1 MAMDCTGFCIF
12 FFRKLELKIT
22 YSLMY
27 IQGRCKV
34 PIGIED
40 RRIPS
45 GALSASS
52 SYNSRHGPDRGRL
65 NMVAGRG
72 RTGAWCAQKNNAGQW
87 LQASIHWF
95 NSGTTLPSIVTK
107 IV

>member
-1 MAMDCTGFCIF
+1 MCF
-12 FFRKLELKIT
+12 
-22 YSLMY
+22 
-27 IQGRCKV
+27 QGRCKV

-72 RTGAWCAQKNNAGQW
+72 RTGAWCAQRNNAGQW
-87 LQASIHWF
+87 LQVSVNWLIMAQFEQEES
-95 NSGTTLPSIVTK
+95 K
-107 IV
+107 

>member
-1 MAMDCTGFCIF
+1 MQ
-12 FFRKLELKIT
+12 LELEIMC
-22 YSLMY
+22 SLMY
-27 IQGRCKV
+27 FQGRCKV

-52 SYNSRHGPDRGRL
+52 SHNSRHGPDRGRL

-72 RTGAWCAQKNNAGQW
+72 RTGAWCAQRNNAGQW
-87 LQASIHWF
+87 LQASIHWL
-95 NSGTTLPSIVTK
+95 TLVQLLQ
-107 IV
+107 V

>member
-1 MAMDCTGFCIF
+1 VALDQCTVFCSF
-12 FFRKLELKIT
+12 FFRQLELEIVC
-22 YSLMY
+22 SL
-27 IQGRCKV
+27 GRCKV
-34 PIGIED
+34 PVGIED

-72 RTGAWCAQKNNAGQW
+72 RTGAWCAQRNNAGQW
-87 LQASIHWF
+87 LQVSKNWHALKNLITAIF
-95 NSGTTLPSIVTK
+95 ENTF
-107 IV
+107 